1 MVLRNDHYAYRVI
14 WSEDDHEYVGL
25 CAEFPSLSWL
35 SSTPESVLKGIRDV
49 VARAVKDMKDRGE
62 EIPEPIA
69 LKRFSGKF
77 MVRLTPDSHRQLTLQ
92 AAEADVSLNRLVSS
106 ILSH

>member
-1 MVLRNDHYAYRVI
+1 MTLRNDHYTYRVT

-35 SSTPESVLKGIRDV
+35 SSTPESALKGIRDV
-49 VARAVKDMKDRGE
+49 VAHVVKDMKARGE

-69 LKRFSGKF
+69 LKHFSGKF

-92 AAEADVSLNRLVSS
+92 AAEARVSLNRLVSS

>member
-1 MVLRNDHYAYRVI
+1 MALRNDHYAYRVI

-35 SSTPESVLKGIRDV
+35 YSTPESVLKGIRDV